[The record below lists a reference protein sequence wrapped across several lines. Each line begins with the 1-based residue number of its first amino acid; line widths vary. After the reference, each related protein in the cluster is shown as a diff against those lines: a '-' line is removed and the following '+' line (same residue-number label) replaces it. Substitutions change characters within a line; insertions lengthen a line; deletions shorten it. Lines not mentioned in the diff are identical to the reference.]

1 MKGNKMIDLN
11 KNNIDLLNEI
21 QSHLNNAKEL
31 INDLKIENVFSDCD
45 LLETASEDIDVIE
58 NNIDN
63 KYDLVNR

>member
-1 MKGNKMIDLN
+1 MIDLSID
-11 KNNIDLLNEI
+11 NIKSLNEI
-21 QSHLNNAKEL
+21 QSHLNDVKEL
-31 INDLKIENVFSDCD
+31 MNDLKIENVFSDCD